1 MNIEFRYAT
10 HDDLP
15 AITAIYN
22 QAIPTRQSTAD
33 LEPVTVAIKEA
44 WFAAFDHT
52 SHPIWL
58 LLADGKIA
66 GWVSLQ
72 QFSERYA
79 YHQTAEISIY
89 FDRSYQHQH
98 LGQTALDFVFDQ
110 LPALGLDTI
119 VADVFHH
126 NTPSQRLFT
135 RNGFEQW
142 GHLPRIALMD
152 GQRRDLDILGR
163 HFGSNA

>member
-22 QAIPTRQSTAD
+22 QAIPTRLSTAD
-33 LEPVTVAIKEA
+33 LEPVTVASKEA
-44 WFAAFDHT
+44 WFASFTQDAR
-52 SHPIWL
+52 PIWL
-58 LLADGKIA
+58 ILVDGQLA
-66 GWVSLQ
+66 GWVSLES
-72 QFSERYA
+72 FYGRPA
-79 YHQTAEISIY
+79 YHRTAEISIY
-89 FDRSYQHQH
+89 LDQEFQHRH
-98 LGQTALDFVFDQ
+98 LGQSALDFTFAQ
-110 LPALGLDTI
+110 LPTLGIDTV
-119 VADVFHH
+119 VAYIFHH

-142 GHLPRIALMD
+142 GHLPRVALMD

-163 HFGSNA
+163 HFGDND